1 MRRGSYPLRMARLI
15 HAALALALVAGA
27 AVAAP
32 AGAQADSSSN
42 IPGVPLPA
50 SVVTGQLGG
59 PIYDVVYRITMPAGS
74 VLVAGLSGSLG
85 TLFGLYLFDS
95 TATTVVGTQG
105 LVASSTVVG
114 TQQHISYSSPAGGT
128 YYLDL
133 NGASNVEGTY
143 TLVVQVVADTTP
155 PVASLILD
163 SGRLLTNSPTVSVI
177 LTGYTSLSGLAQMA
191 FSPDGVTWGGWQPYA
206 AVSSWTF
213 PAGDGVKTL
222 WAKVM
227 NGVGVASAPV
237 SASITLDTV
246 RPTVT
251 AIQPTADSAVSG
263 LQPTFTVRFSK
274 PIDPASWN
282 SFGLVV
288 QAANGAPVLGTYTYD
303 ATSWTGSFTPAVD
316 LAAGQ
321 PYVVTVGSVMDL
333 AGNVVSPIPSWTV
346 TPLRPTSLVLSR
358 SARVILPGASVTLT
372 ATTPGLETSAVFLQ
386 ALLAGE
392 TTPVQSGPFTVSNG
406 SVSTTV
412 TPAMNTGYQFLYP
425 GSRTDASTT
434 SNQVR
439 VIVRRLVSL
448 VGVSAGVTQ
457 SAKAGRPILLTAQVE
472 PAGLPARLSFQLY
485 RYLAVRR
492 AWVYAGSFGRTT
504 DAAGRSTVTW
514 TPAAGRWYWRV
525 VSLPTPDYA
534 NNVSPVYR
542 WLVAG

>member
-1 MRRGSYPLRMARLI
+1 MSRLI
-15 HAALALALVAGA
+15 RAVLVLVLVAGA
-27 AVAAP
+27 TAAVP
-32 AGAQADSSSN
+32 AGAQANSSSN
-42 IPGVPLPA
+42 IPGVPLPG

-59 PIYDVVYRITMPAGS
+59 PIYDVVYRLTMPAGS
-74 VLVAGLSGSLG
+74 VLVAGLSGSPG

-114 TQQHISYSSPAGGT
+114 TQQHISYSSPTGGT

-155 PVASLILD
+155 PVASLVLD
-163 SGRLLTNSPTVSVI
+163 NGRALTNSPTVSVI

-191 FSPDGVTWGGWQPYA
+191 FSPDGVTWGAWLPYA
-206 AVSSWTF
+206 AASSWTF

-251 AIQPTADSAVSG
+251 VIQPTADSAVVG
-263 LQPTFTVRFSK
+263 LRPTFTVRFSK

-288 QAANGAPVLGTYTYD
+288 QAANGSPVSGTYTYD
-303 ATSWTGSFTPAVD
+303 ATSWTGSFTPTED

-321 PYVVTVGSVMDL
+321 AYVVTVGGVVDL

-372 ATTPGLETSAVFLQ
+372 ATTPGLDTSAVFLQ
-386 ALLAGE
+386 AFVPGAAA
-392 TTPVQSGPFTVSNG
+392 PVQSGPYTVVDG
-406 SVSTTV
+406 SVSATV
-412 TPAMNTGYQFLYP
+412 TPATNTGYQFLYP
-425 GSRTDASTT
+425 GSRTEAATT

-448 VGVSAGVTQ
+448 VGVPAGVTQ
-457 SAKAGRPILLTAQVE
+457 PTRAGRPIVLTAQVA
-472 PAGLPARLSFQLY
+472 PAGMPARLSFQMY
-485 RYLAVRR
+485 RFVAARR

-504 DAAGRSTVTW
+504 DAAGRASVTW

-525 VSLPTPDYA
+525 ASLPTPDYA

-542 WLVAG
+542 WLVSG

>member
-1 MRRGSYPLRMARLI
+1 MSRLI
-15 HAALALALVAGA
+15 RAALVLVLVVGA
-27 AVAAP
+27 TVAVP

-42 IPGVPLPA
+42 IPGVPIPG

-59 PIYDVVYRITMPAGS
+59 PIYDVVYRITMPAGA
-74 VLVAGLSGSLG
+74 VLVAGLSGSPG

-114 TQQHISYSSPAGGT
+114 TQQHIAYSSPLGGT

-155 PVASLILD
+155 PVASLLLD
-163 SGRLLTNSPTVSVI
+163 NGRALTNSPTVSVI
-177 LTGYTSLSGLAQMA
+177 LTGYTSLSGLSQMA
-191 FSPDGVTWGGWQPYA
+191 FSADGVSWGAWLPYA
-206 AVSSWTF
+206 AASSWTF

-227 NGVGVASAPV
+227 NGVGVASAPI

-251 AIQPTADSAVSG
+251 VIQPTADSAVAG
-263 LQPTFTVRFSK
+263 LRPTFTVRFSK
-274 PIDPASWN
+274 PINPASWSN
-282 SFGLVV
+282 FGLVV
-288 QAANGAPVLGTYTYD
+288 QAANGSPVSGTYAYD
-303 ATSWTGSFTPAVD
+303 ASSWTGSFTPAVD

-321 PYVVTVGSVMDL
+321 PYVVTVGGVTDL
-333 AGNVVSPIPSWTV
+333 AGNVVAPIPSWTV

-372 ATTPGLETSAVFLQ
+372 ATTPGLDTSAVFLQ
-386 ALLAGE
+386 TLLPGAAS
-392 TTPVQSGPFTVSNG
+392 PAQSGPFTVVDG

-412 TPAMNTGYQFLYP
+412 SPQMNTGYQFLYP

-448 VGVSAGVTQ
+448 VGVPAAGTQ
-457 SAKAGRPILLTAQVE
+457 SAKAGRPITLTAQVE
-472 PAGLPARLSFQLY
+472 PVGSVARLSFQRY
-485 RYLAVRR
+485 RYDAVHRR
-492 AWVYAGSFGRTT
+492 WVYAGSFGRTT
-504 DAAGRSTVTW
+504 DAAGEASVTW
-514 TPAAGRWYWRV
+514 TPTAGRWYWRV
-525 VSLPTPDYA
+525 ASFPTPDYA